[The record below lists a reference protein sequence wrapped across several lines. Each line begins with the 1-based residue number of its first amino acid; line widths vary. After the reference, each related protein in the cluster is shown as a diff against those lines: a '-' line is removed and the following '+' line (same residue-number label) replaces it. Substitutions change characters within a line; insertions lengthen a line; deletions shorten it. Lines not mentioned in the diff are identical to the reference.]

1 MFAVL
6 YPVVLRPLP
15 FREAERMV
23 MVWIDDAKRG
33 IREEGVSW
41 VTYRDW
47 LARSRS
53 FEELAARGRNY
64 AILIRGAEPERVL
77 VDVVTANYLPMLG
90 VNPQAGRFFT
100 EQEEE
105 RKLKLTQ
112 FKDEIRR
119 SKYVY
124 EFRSLDNLR
133 RLVGVALVKTV
144 HAMLFGGKVDQLV
157 FISHSTKDD
166 AFVDLLTAKLH
177 GCGVQTWVDHH
188 NILPGADWD
197 TALESALHA
206 SDALIVVLTPPSN
219 RSIVVKAEWSYFGES
234 GKKIYPILLG
244 NTGIPFRLRVLQYTD
259 FQTDPVK
266 AFRRL
271 KDALGV
277 AQCSVADAYYVA
289 DILDRC
295 EQEMNAQSATK
306 LLVNLTGGTKPMML
320 SAFDLSLS
328 RKAASA

>member
-1 MFAVL
+1 MERDQPLNVYISATSRGL
-6 YPVVLRPLP
+6 LRE
-15 FREAERMV
+15 REVITDLVTGIGLRTWDFESIAAASPESSIYQLCYNEMMRADIFIGIYAHYYGWIPEKDRFGVDTSDGERSLIHMEYQWALERKIP
-23 MVWIDDAKRG
+23 MLLFF
-33 IREEGVSW
+33 
-41 VTYRDW
+41 
-47 LARSRS
+47 LARYDK
-53 FEELAARGRNY
+53 EGKE
-64 AILIRGAEPERVL
+64 ILVPDNER
-77 VDVVTANYLPMLG
+77 
-90 VNPQAGRFFT
+90 
-100 EQEEE
+100 EQDDE
-105 RKLKLTQ
+105 RQLKLNH

-119 SKYVY
+119 AKYVY
-124 EFRSLDNLR
+124 EFRSTDNLR

-166 AFVDLLTAKLH
+166 AFVDQLAERLH
-177 GCGVQTWVDHH
+177 CCGVTTWIDHH

-206 SDALIVVLTPPSN
+206 SDALIVVLTPASN

-234 GKKIYPILLG
+234 GKKIYPLLLG

-277 AQCSVADAYYVA
+277 AQCTAEWA
-289 DILDRC
+289 
-295 EQEMNAQSATK
+295 E
-306 LLVNLTGGTKPMML
+306 P
-320 SAFDLSLS
+320 
-328 RKAASA
+328 

>member
-1 MFAVL
+1 MERDEPLNVYISATSRGL
-6 YPVVLRPLP
+6 LRE
-15 FREAERMV
+15 REVITELVTGIGLRTWDFESVAAASPDSSIYQLCYNEMLRADIFIGIYAHYYGWIPEKDRFGEGTPDGNRSFIHMEYHWALERKIPMLLFF
-23 MVWIDDAKRG
+23 
-33 IREEGVSW
+33 
-41 VTYRDW
+41 
-47 LARSRS
+47 LARVDK
-53 FEELAARGRNY
+53 EGND
-64 AILIRGAEPERVL
+64 IIVPDNER
-77 VDVVTANYLPMLG
+77 
-90 VNPQAGRFFT
+90 

-277 AQCSVADAYYVA
+277 AQCSV
-289 DILDRC
+289 
-295 EQEMNAQSATK
+295 EWNET
-306 LLVNLTGGTKPMML
+306 
-320 SAFDLSLS
+320 
-328 RKAASA
+328 